1 MRSMVARRAIGMYF
15 YANREC
21 PTQWPTMCDTLLD
34 VFKDPGGAKK
44 SKPAPIQLDMKV
56 IGYIQDAVARCP
68 PVVSCMNYAFAKQFP
83 GPILVSKNKNS
94 QAGTAC
100 SPVF

>member
-1 MRSMVARRAIGMYF
+1 MYF
-15 YANREC
+15 CVSRDW
-21 PTQWPTMCDTLLD
+21 PTQWPWTASAVRSRPGMCDTLLD
-34 VFKDPGGAKK
+34 VFKDPGGGKK

-83 GPILVSKNKNS
+83 GPVLVSKNKNS
-94 QAGTAC
+94 QAGTPR
-100 SPVF
+100 SPHF